1 MEALYGLA
9 VIVALFLILSGLF
22 FELVE
27 MLCELL
33 GALLGELIVKLGEA
47 LVLSIVYLWTG
58 VLAAS
63 RYTSS
68 AILQWG
74 PRLGHGAAHC
84 SKKFWQALGAAAV
97 FLYFLLDEAVRGPQ
111 PDVAP
116 EDDTHNETAQEDRYE
131 AALKLLGL
139 PNDCSR
145 EQLGHAYK
153 HAINCVHPDKG
164 GTHQQAMEV
173 NTARETIINHNG
185 WTR

>member
-9 VIVALFLILSGLF
+9 VIIALFLILSGLF

-58 VLAAS
+58 LLAAS
-63 RYTSS
+63 RYTSN
-68 AILQWG
+68 AILRWG
-74 PRLGHGAAHC
+74 PRLGRSVAHY
-84 SKKFWQALGAAAV
+84 SKRAWQALSTAAV

-111 PDVAP
+111 PDAAP
-116 EDDTHNETAQEDRYE
+116 KDDTDNETAQEDHYQV
-131 AALKLLGL
+131 ALKLLGL
-139 PNDCSR
+139 PKDCSR

-153 HAINCVHPDKG
+153 RAISRAHPDKG
-164 GTHQQAMEV
+164 GTHQQAMAV
-173 NTARETIINHNG
+173 NTARETIMNHNG

>member
-1 MEALYGLA
+1 
-9 VIVALFLILSGLF
+9 VALFLILSGLF

-33 GALLGELIVKLGEA
+33 GALLGELNVRLGEA
-47 LVLSIVYLWTG
+47 LVLSIVYPWTG
-58 VLAAS
+58 LLAAS

-68 AILQWG
+68 VILQWG
-74 PRLGHGAAHC
+74 PRLGHGAAHY
-84 SKKFWQALGAAAV
+84 SKRAWQALGAAAI

-111 PDVAP
+111 PDAAP
-116 EDDTHNETAQEDRYE
+116 EDDTDNETAQEDRYQ

-139 PNDCSR
+139 PKDCSR

-153 HAINCVHPDKG
+153 RAISHAHPDKG
-164 GTHQQAMEV
+164 GTHQQAMAV
-173 NTARETIINHNG
+173 NTAKETIMNHNG